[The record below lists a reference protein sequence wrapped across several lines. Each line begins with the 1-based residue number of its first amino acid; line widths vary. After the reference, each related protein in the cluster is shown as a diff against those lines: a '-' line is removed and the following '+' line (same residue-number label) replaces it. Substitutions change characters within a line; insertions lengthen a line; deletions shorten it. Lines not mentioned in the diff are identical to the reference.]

1 MSSRPPVAPRVAQ
14 PPGKTFLE
22 FSPDGQRM
30 LVAGCANYARSFRTN
45 DDGEPDMIDH
55 VHDDTL
61 AIACGVSNAHIPGK
75 RASANLF
82 RTIMPSSELKTV
94 QSASTR

>member
-1 MSSRPPVAPRVAQ
+1 MPDRPPVAPRVAQ
-14 PPGKTFLE
+14 PPGKTFLQ

-45 DDGEPDMIDH
+45 DDGEPDMIDQ

-61 AIACGVSNAHIPGK
+61 AVACGVSRSRVRTG
-75 RASANLF
+75 RECGANSD
-82 RTIMPSSELKTV
+82 RTIM
-94 QSASTR
+94 QS

>member
-1 MSSRPPVAPRVAQ
+1 MPDRPTVAPRVAQ
-14 PPGKTFLE
+14 PPGKTLLE

-55 VHDDTL
+55 IPDDTL
-61 AIACGVSNAHIPGK
+61 AIACGVSS
-75 RASANLF
+75 SAF
-82 RTIMPSSELKTV
+82 SS
-94 QSASTR
+94 QSVLTQAE

>member
-1 MSSRPPVAPRVAQ
+1 MPERPPVPPRLAQ

-22 FSPDGQRM
+22 FSPNGQRM
-30 LVAGCANYARSFRTN
+30 LVAGCANYARSFKTN

-61 AIACGVSNAHIPGK
+61 AIACGVSWSNTKGGLVTD
-75 RASANLF
+75 S
-82 RTIMPSSELKTV
+82 
-94 QSASTR
+94 

>member
-1 MSSRPPVAPRVAQ
+1 
-14 PPGKTFLE
+14 
-22 FSPDGQRM
+22 M

-61 AIACGVSNAHIPGK
+61 AIACGVGVCQVYNE
-75 RASANLF
+75 RC
-82 RTIMPSSELKTV
+82 
-94 QSASTR
+94 